1 MDSLSDD
8 WINFEKDPAHM
19 KKERER
25 ARELR
30 KTTWWQQQL
39 QTGRCYYC
47 HDHFTPDELTMDH
60 IVAVARGG
68 KSTKG
73 NCVPC
78 CKACNQEKGALTPA
92 EILMKKLDQ
101 DEDQNKSN

>member
-8 WINFEKDPAHM
+8 WINFEKDPAHV
-19 KKERER
+19 KRERER

-47 HDHFTPDELTMDH
+47 HDHFNPDELTMDH
-60 IVAVARGG
+60 IVAVVRGG